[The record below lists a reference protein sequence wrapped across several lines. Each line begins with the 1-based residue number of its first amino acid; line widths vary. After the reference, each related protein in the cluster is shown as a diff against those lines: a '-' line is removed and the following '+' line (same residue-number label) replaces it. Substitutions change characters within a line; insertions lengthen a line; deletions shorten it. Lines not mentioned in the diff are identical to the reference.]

1 MYKFFFIFVI
11 FIILDLIYLNFSKSV
26 YENAMKIK
34 YENVKL
40 MPAIISWAC
49 LIVSYYY
56 IVEEP
61 VEDKYLR
68 GGILAL
74 GIYGVYNA
82 TNLAILND
90 YTEEEINYCITKGT
104 FNNITTTYN
113 MVNQRQKRYYLLQKI
128 MHQLMIIFQLIK
140 YPLIHFQEYQNR
152 IDKDS

>member
-1 MYKFFFIFVI
+1 
-11 FIILDLIYLNFSKSV
+11 
-26 YENAMKIK
+26 MKIK
-34 YENVKL
+34 YDNIKL

-61 VEDKYLR
+61 VENKYLR

-90 YTEEEINYCITKGT
+90 YTEELAIRDTIWGVTLFSIVT
-104 FNNITTTYN
+104 AIVSYN
-113 MVNQRQKRYYLLQKI
+113 Q
-128 MHQLMIIFQLIK
+128 F
-140 YPLIHFQEYQNR
+140 
-152 IDKDS
+152 